1 MSDVL
6 KEIGGY
12 LLLVTAIFAA
22 PWIASALG

>member
-12 LLLVTAIFAA
+12 LLLVMAIFAA
-22 PWIASALG
+22 PWLASALG